1 MDTAQNDEVDFSG
14 NTFVIRPNF
23 KHKFRPVAVREV
35 INSVLSKNLTDKT
48 YNAEEVADLTKTL
61 SESIKE
67 AVKELGYDRYR
78 LLVQVVI
85 GEQKGEGVKMGCRC
99 FWDADTDN
107 YAQDTFMND
116 SLFCVAAV
124 FGLFYY

>member
-48 YNAEEVADLTKTL
+48 YNAEEIADLTKTL